1 MSNRVPL
8 CLEDSHKSYRIAK
21 ISFMPMFQ
29 KNIVEKYL
37 KNLPGDVAE
46 RYARFRK
53 NFLDV
58 ARQKNIRESKE
69 EAYQEGFLRELFVDC
84 LGYAINPTPGFNLK
98 TEWKNETDSRKADG
112 AILIDGKAVGIIELK
127 DHKTRDLRTVEAQ
140 AFGYKNNHP
149 GARYVVISNFERL
162 RFYIDYTAEYEE
174 FDLFHLTE
182 EGFRKLYLILA
193 YENILAGIPLKIK
206 EESRSEEKSITEK
219 LYRDYSTFKRELFH
233 DILKRNG
240 NVADKLV
247 LFRKTQK
254 LLDRLLFI
262 FFAEDRGLIPVNMT
276 LRIIDDVH
284 QLRDLLMG
292 VSLYE
297 RFQTYFHW
305 IDVGHRGKDFEISAY
320 NGGLFKP
327 DELLDS
333 LEIDDDLLE
342 RHTKILSAYDFE
354 SDVSVDILGHIF
366 EHSLSEIE
374 EIQNEL
380 NGVAEKKTL
389 KRKKDGVFYTPAYI
403 TKYIVENTIGA
414 LCENKK
420 RELGI
425 DWDEDAFRFRE
436 KALRLDA
443 RKRWIEKF
451 DAYRRWLLDLSI
463 VDPACGSGAFLN
475 AAVQFLKEEHGKI
488 DAAKATLFENGSDV
502 QMAFSDVESSI
513 LEKNIYGVDINDE
526 SVEIAKL
533 SLWLHTARPGRK
545 LSNLNDNVKCGNS
558 LIDDANVS
566 PEKAFDWKKEF
577 PEVFA
582 KGGFD
587 VVIGNPPYLR
597 VQGLRENYERET
609 RFYEKNYCSATE
621 RFDIYALF
629 MERGFS
635 LLNKNGMLSFILP
648 HKFMNASFG
657 IGIRKFIYD
666 KKALN
671 RLVHFGEY
679 QVFDE
684 ASVYTCIITLS
695 AQNDTFG
702 FVKANPL
709 DIQKEMVFEKHS
721 IKELS
726 DAKKWNL
733 TGKKESSVL
742 EAMGR
747 QKQKVKDLFKG
758 VFQGIVSGD
767 NKAFYLYHCRENAGE
782 VKGFSQALNQY
793 VSIEKEVC
801 RRIYTGKTIVR
812 YALKNREEYIVYP
825 YRLCERK
832 TTFFSEEEMKEKFPH
847 CYDYFCAIRNRL
859 EARGSESMKYP
870 VWYALWNARNIEN
883 FGSCKILTPDVCFGG
898 SMVYD
903 CEGNFY
909 NDTSYGLILKEPSEI
924 KYKAYL
930 AILNSSLTWYFLSK
944 TGTGL
949 RGGFFRFKTKYL
961 EPMPLPEMTEENLQ
975 VLSFLADTMLVQ
987 NKSLQEKRSRF
998 LRRVSENFES
1008 IKMTVALEKFD
1019 ELDFK
1024 KFLAELKKQK
1034 IKLSLNEQDE
1044 WEGYFDRYKSECHE
1058 ISEVIAR
1065 TDREINQKVYSL
1077 YGLTAEE
1084 IAIVERAE

>member
-1 MSNRVPL
+1 
-8 CLEDSHKSYRIAK
+8 
-21 ISFMPMFQ
+21 MPMFQ
-29 KNIVEKYL
+29 GKIVAKYL
-37 KNLPGDVAE
+37 KNLPDVSE

-112 AILIDGKAVGIIELK
+112 AILIDGKAVGVIELK

-140 AFGYKNNHP
+140 AFGYKNNHS
-149 GARYVVISNFERL
+149 GARYVVISNFEKL
-162 RFYIDYTAEYEE
+162 RFYIDDATECEE

-182 EGFRKLYLILA
+182 EAFRKLYLLLA

-219 LYRDYSTFKRELFH
+219 LYRDYSAFKRELFH
-233 DILKRNG
+233 DILRRNG
-240 NVADKLV
+240 NAADKLV

-284 QLRDLLMG
+284 QLRDLSMG

-305 IDVGHRGKDFEISAY
+305 IDVGHRGKDFEIQAY

-333 LEIDDDLLE
+333 LKIDDDLLE

-354 SDVSVDILGHIF
+354 SEVSVDILGHIF

-380 NGVAEKKTL
+380 NGVAEKRTS

-403 TKYIVENTIGA
+403 TKYIVENTVGV

-420 RELGI
+420 WELGI
-425 DWDEDAFRFRE
+425 DWDEGIFHSRE
-436 KALRLDA
+436 KALRSDV

-451 DAYRRWLLDLSI
+451 DAYRRWLLELSI

-488 DAAKATLFENGSDV
+488 DAAKAALFENGNDIQMTLSD
-502 QMAFSDVESSI
+502 MESSI
-513 LEKNIYGVDINDE
+513 LEKNIYGVDINEE

-533 SLWLHTARPGRK
+533 SLWLHTARPGCK
-545 LSNLNDNVKCGNS
+545 LSNLNGNVKCGNS
-558 LIDDANVS
+558 LIDDAKVS
-566 PEKAFDWKKEF
+566 PEKAFDWKREF

-587 VVIGNPPYLR
+587 VVIGNPPYVSALD
-597 VQGLRENYERET
+597 LKKSYHEKEYDFLKENYETAKGPVDLYVYFFEKGLSIIKNTGILSYITPNRFLSASYGKALRLFVLNRYSLNQLIDYSDKKVFPDASTYPVISVISKNKSSLLVCGKFNEEQSLVK
-609 RFYEKNYCSATE
+609 RFYPSDKL
-621 RFDIYALF
+621 DIL
-629 MERGFS
+629 EDSILGF
-635 LLNKNGMLSFILP
+635 LLNDKLEITQKIIAQSESLVNVGQINATSTAKEADEYAALIVENLETGYKLVNTGTIDPYFEFWGCRTLVKQGKQFLHPCFSKADQRISENRRSLYSSPKIIISKIGLSCEAF
-648 HKFMNASFG
+648 
-657 IGIRKFIYD
+657 YD
-666 KKALN
+666 KKGEFASIDTNCIHSFAKNYLPEYVLCWLN
-671 RLVHFGEY
+671 SKLYNYMFECL
-679 QVFDE
+679 FDGLRM
-684 ASVYTCIITLS
+684 SGGYL
-695 AQNDTFG
+695 
-702 FVKANPL
+702 L
-709 DIQKEMVFEKHS
+709 Y
-721 IKELS
+721 
-726 DAKKWNL
+726 
-733 TGKKESSVL
+733 SSP
-742 EAMGR
+742 
-747 QKQKVKDLFKG
+747 
-758 VFQGIVSGD
+758 
-767 NKAFYLYHCRENAGE
+767 N
-782 VKGFSQALNQY
+782 
-793 VSIEKEVC
+793 
-801 RRIYTGKTIVR
+801 
-812 YALKNREEYIVYP
+812 LKNTYIKNIS
-825 YRLCERK
+825 LEHQE
-832 TTFFSEEEMKEKFPH
+832 FF
-847 CYDYFCAIRNRL
+847 
-859 EARGSESMKYP
+859 
-870 VWYALWNARNIEN
+870 V
-883 FGSCKILTPDVCFGG
+883 
-898 SMVYD
+898 
-903 CEGNFY
+903 
-909 NDTSYGLILKEPSEI
+909 
-924 KYKAYL
+924 
-930 AILNSSLTWYFLSK
+930 
-944 TGTGL
+944 
-949 RGGFFRFKTKYL
+949 
-961 EPMPLPEMTEENLQ
+961 
-975 VLSFLADTMLVQ
+975 FLADTMLAQ

-998 LRRVSENFES
+998 LHRVSENFEN
-1008 IKMTVALEKFD
+1008 IKITVALEKFD

-1034 IKLSLNEQDE
+1034 FELSLNGQDE
-1044 WEGYFDRYKSECHE
+1044 WEEYFDGYKSECRE

-1065 TDREINQKVYSL
+1065 TDSEINQKVYSL

-1084 IAIVERAE
+1084 IAIVERAK

>member
-1 MSNRVPL
+1 
-8 CLEDSHKSYRIAK
+8 
-21 ISFMPMFQ
+21 MPMFQ
-29 KNIVEKYL
+29 GKIVAKYL
-37 KNLPGDVAE
+37 KNLPDVSE

-112 AILIDGKAVGIIELK
+112 AILIDGKAVGVIELK

-140 AFGYKNNHP
+140 AFGYKNNHS
-149 GARYVVISNFERL
+149 GARYVVISNFEKL
-162 RFYIDYTAEYEE
+162 RFYIDDATECEE

-182 EGFRKLYLILA
+182 EAFRKLYLLLA

-219 LYRDYSTFKRELFH
+219 LYRDYSAFKRELFH
-233 DILKRNG
+233 DILRRNG
-240 NVADKLV
+240 NAADKLV

-262 FFAEDRGLIPVNMT
+262 FFAEDRGLIPVNIT

-284 QLRDLLMG
+284 QLRDLSMG

-305 IDVGHRGKDFEISAY
+305 IDVGHRGKDFEIQAY

-333 LEIDDDLLE
+333 LKIDDDLLE

-354 SDVSVDILGHIF
+354 SEVSVDILGHIF

-380 NGVAEKKTL
+380 NGVAEKRTS

-403 TKYIVENTIGA
+403 TKYIVENTVGV

-420 RELGI
+420 WELGI
-425 DWDEDAFRFRE
+425 DWDEEIFHSRE
-436 KALRLDA
+436 KALRSDV

-451 DAYRRWLLDLSI
+451 DAYRRWLLELSI

-488 DAAKATLFENGSDV
+488 DAAKAALFENGNDIQMTLSD
-502 QMAFSDVESSI
+502 MESSI
-513 LEKNIYGVDINDE
+513 LEKNIYGVDINEE

-533 SLWLHTARPGRK
+533 SLWLHTARPGCK
-545 LSNLNDNVKCGNS
+545 LSNLNGNVKCGNS
-558 LIDDANVS
+558 LIDDAKVS
-566 PEKAFDWKKEF
+566 PEKAFDWKREF

-695 AQNDTFG
+695 AQNDTFC
-702 FVKANPL
+702 FAKANPL
-709 DIQKEMVFEKHS
+709 ELQKEMVFEEHS

-726 DAKKWNL
+726 DARKWNL
-733 TGKKESSVL
+733 TGKEEFSVL
-742 EAMGR
+742 ETMGR
-747 QKQKVKDLFKG
+747 QNQKVKDLFRG

-767 NKAFYLYHCRENAGE
+767 NKAFYLYHCKECAGE
-782 VKGFSQALNQY
+782 IKGFSLVLNRY

-801 RRIYTGKTIVR
+801 RRIYTGKTIAR

-847 CYDYFCAIRNRL
+847 CYDYFCAMRNRL
-859 EARGSESMKYP
+859 ESRGSESMKYP
-870 VWYALWNARNIEN
+870 VWYALWNARNIE
-883 FGSCKILTPDVCFGG
+883 SLVACKILTPDICHGG

-903 CEGNFY
+903 CCGNFY

-961 EPMPLPEMTEENLQ
+961 EPMPLPEMAEDNLQ
-975 VLSFLADTMLVQ
+975 VLSSLADTMLAQ
-987 NKSLQEKRSRF
+987 NKSLQEKRSWF
-998 LRRVSENFES
+998 LHRVSENFEN
-1008 IKMTVALEKFD
+1008 IKITVALEKFD

-1034 IKLSLNEQDE
+1034 FELSLNGQDE
-1044 WEGYFDRYKSECHE
+1044 WEEYFDGYKSECRE

-1065 TDREINQKVYSL
+1065 TDSEINQKVYSL

-1084 IAIVERAE
+1084 IAIVERAK

>member
-1 MSNRVPL
+1 
-8 CLEDSHKSYRIAK
+8 
-21 ISFMPMFQ
+21 MPMFQ
-29 KNIVEKYL
+29 KNILAKYL
-37 KNLPGDVAE
+37 KNLPDVSE
-46 RYARFRK
+46 RYMRFRK
-53 NFLDV
+53 NFLDIV
-58 ARQKNIRESKE
+58 RQKNIRESKE
-69 EAYQEGFLRELFVDC
+69 ETYQEGFLRELFVDC

-112 AILIDGKAVGIIELK
+112 AILIDGKAIGIIELK
-127 DHKTRDLRTVEAQ
+127 DHKTSDLRKVETQ
-140 AFGYKNNHP
+140 AFGYKNNHS

-162 RFYIDYTAEYEE
+162 RFYIDDTTESEE

-182 EGFRKLYLILA
+182 EAFRKLYLLLA
-193 YENILAGIPLKIK
+193 FENILAGIPLRIK

-219 LYRDYSTFKRELFH
+219 LYRDYSTFKRELFE

-240 NVADKLV
+240 NIADKLV

-284 QLRDLLMG
+284 QLRDLSMG

-305 IDVGHRGKDFEISAY
+305 IDIGHRGKDFEIQAY

-327 DELLDS
+327 DDILDG
-333 LEIDDDLLE
+333 LKIDDELLE

-354 SDVSVDILGHIF
+354 SEVSVDILGHIF

-380 NGVAEKKTL
+380 NGVAEKRTS

-403 TKYIVENTIGA
+403 TKYIVENTIGV

-420 RELGI
+420 REQGI
-425 DWDEDAFRFRE
+425 DLDEDAFRLRE
-436 KALRLDA
+436 KALRPDA
-443 RKRWIEKF
+443 RKKWIEKF
-451 DAYRRWLLDLSI
+451 DSYRRWLLELSI
-463 VDPACGSGAFLN
+463 VDPACGSGAFFN
-475 AAVQFLKEEHGKI
+475 AAVQFLKEEHKKI
-488 DAAKATLFENGSDV
+488 DAAKAALFENGDDI
-502 QMAFSDVESSI
+502 QMAFSDIESSI
-513 LEKNIYGVDINDE
+513 LEKNIYGVDINEE

-545 LSNLNDNVKCGNS
+545 LSNLNGNLKCGNS
-558 LIDDANVS
+558 LIDDANVA
-566 PEKAFDWKKEF
+566 PAKAFDWKREF

-597 VQGLRENYERET
+597 VQGLRENYDRET
-609 RFYEKNYCSATE
+609 RFYEYNYCSATE

-635 LLNKNGMLSFILP
+635 LLNQDGMLSFILP

-657 IGIRKFIYD
+657 IGIRKFIYE

-695 AQNDTFG
+695 EKNETFG
-702 FVKANPL
+702 FAKVNPL
-709 DIQKEMVFEKHS
+709 ELQREINFEEHS
-721 IKELS
+721 INELF
-726 DAKKWNL
+726 DGEKWKLN
-733 TGKKESSVL
+733 GKKESLVL
-742 EAMGR
+742 EAMNR
-747 QKQKVKDLFKG
+747 QNQKVKDVFKG

-767 NKAFYLYHCRENAGE
+767 NKAFYLYHCKECTSDI
-782 VKGFSQALNQY
+782 KGFSQALNQY

-801 RRIYTGKTIVR
+801 RRIYTGKTITR
-812 YALKNREEYIVYP
+812 YALKNREEYMIYP
-825 YRLCERK
+825 YCLSERK
-832 TTFFSEEEMKEKFPH
+832 TTFFSESEMKEKFPH
-847 CYDYFCAIRNRL
+847 CYDYFCSIRNRL
-859 EARGSESMKYP
+859 ESRGSESMKYP

-883 FGSCKILTPDVCFGG
+883 LCSCKILTPDICFGA

-903 CEGNFY
+903 CQGNFY
-909 NDTSYGLILKEPSEI
+909 NDTSYGLILKEPTEV

-930 AILNSSLTWYFLSK
+930 AVLNSNIAWYFLSK

-961 EPMPLPEMTEENLQ
+961 EPMPLPEMTEESLQ
-975 VLSFLADTMLVQ
+975 TLSSLADTMLSQ

-998 LRRVSENFES
+998 LRRVSENFEN
-1008 IKMTVALEKFD
+1008 IKMTAALEKFD

-1024 KFLAELKKQK
+1024 KFLGELKKQK
-1034 IKLSLNEQDE
+1034 FKLSLDKQDE
-1044 WEGYFDRYKSECHE
+1044 WEEYFDKYKSECRE
-1058 ISEVIAR
+1058 ISETIAK
-1065 TDREINQKVYSL
+1065 TDSEINQKVYSL
-1077 YGLTAEE
+1077 YGLAAEE
-1084 IAIVERAE
+1084 IAIVEMVKQATSSP